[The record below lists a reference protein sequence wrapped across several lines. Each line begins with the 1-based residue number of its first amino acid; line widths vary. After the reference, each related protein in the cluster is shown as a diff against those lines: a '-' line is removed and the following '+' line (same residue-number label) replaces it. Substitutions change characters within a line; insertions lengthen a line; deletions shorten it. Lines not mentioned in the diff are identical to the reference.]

1 MTSRF
6 CTRALAPTDRASF
19 AEFERNNR
27 EPFEQFNEPY
37 PDRHYS
43 DAGLERAFDKLM
55 ARQDSA
61 RFLTRVI
68 TRVDSLQ
75 WVGKGSLTVHSNS
88 SSDGGFA
95 MLVYQTDQQHWKQGA
110 AGFLMADLIQEAL
123 ALGLPRVD
131 ALIASDN
138 LVSLHL
144 LRRAGFNVAGWATP
158 AALRRGQMNCLWL
171 SRPLG
176 RVVGPTLSRAHM
188 HLPA

>member
-1 MTSRF
+1 MSRF
-6 CTRALAPTDRASF
+6 CTRALAPADRASF

-27 EPFEQFNEPY
+27 EPFEQFNEPH

-43 DAGLERAFDKLM
+43 DAGLEIAFDKLIE
-55 ARQDSA
+55 RQDSE

-68 TRVDSLQ
+68 TRVDSPQ
-75 WVGKGSLTVHSNS
+75 WVGKGSLTLHSNS
-88 SSDGGFA
+88 SRDGDFA

-110 AGFLMADLIQEAL
+110 AGFLVAVLIQEAR
-123 ALGLPRVD
+123 ALGLFRVD

-144 LRRAGFNVAGWATP
+144 LRRAGFKAAGWATP
-158 AALRRGQMNCLWL
+158 AALRRGQINCLRL

-176 RVVGPTLSRAHM
+176 RVVGPTLARAHM